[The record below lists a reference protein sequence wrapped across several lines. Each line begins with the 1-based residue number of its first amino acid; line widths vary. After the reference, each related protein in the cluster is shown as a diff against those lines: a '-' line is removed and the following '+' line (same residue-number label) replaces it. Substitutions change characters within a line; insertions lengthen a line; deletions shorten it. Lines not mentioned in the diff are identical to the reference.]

1 MISLVHNV
9 LGVVLPFL
17 FVLTLVVTVHEL
29 GHFLVARWLGVA
41 VDRFSI
47 GFGRA
52 IASWTDRSGVEWRL
66 GWIPIGGYVKFSGDA
81 DASSAVPDAD
91 TLADMRRRIQLKDGV
106 GAERRFY
113 HFKPV
118 WVRALV
124 VLAGPAANFILAVAL
139 FALLLGAIG
148 ETTIAAR
155 VGALDPTGPAA
166 RAGFKPGDL
175 ILAANGRPIA
185 DFMDLKQYVMLRSG
199 EAIDFRIQRGRGDID
214 LTATPE
220 RRAEPDQLTNTVSSL
235 GYLGVHPSTTA
246 ADIIRRRYSLPQ
258 AVSTGVERVW
268 SRIDVTLTY
277 LSRMA
282 TGKESGDQLGGPLR
296 IASMAGAVA
305 KAGAAGAPDLPSQL
319 LGGFDALL
327 YLAAVLSVGIGF
339 MNLLP
344 IPVLD
349 GGHLVFY
356 AYEAVVRRPM
366 AARVQAAGQRV
377 GLALL
382 LAFMLFATW
391 NDLQRLNVFKFL
403 GGLFS

>member
-1 MISLVHNV
+1 MISLIHNAF
-9 LGVVLPFL
+9 GVILPFL

-29 GHFLVARWLGVA
+29 GHFLMARWLGVA

-47 GFGRA
+47 GFGRS
-52 IASWTDRSGVEWRL
+52 IASWTDRGGVEWRL

-81 DASSAVPDAD
+81 DASSAIPDAAS
-91 TLADMRRRIQLKDGV
+91 LAEMRRNIQLKEGV
-106 GAERRFY
+106 GAERRFF

-118 WVRALV
+118 WARALV
-124 VLAGPAANFILAVAL
+124 VAAGPLANFLLAIGL

-148 ETTIAAR
+148 ETTLKPRI
-155 VGALDPTGPAA
+155 GAVVANGPAA
-166 RAGFKPGDL
+166 AAGFRPGDL
-175 ILAANGRPIA
+175 VESANGQPIS
-185 DFMDLKQYVMLRSG
+185 DFMALKEYVALRSG
-199 EAIDFRIQRGRGDID
+199 EPIVFRVRRAGAETAI
-214 LTATPE
+214 TATPVRHDE
-220 RRAEPDQLTNTVSSL
+220 TDPLTHTTAGL
-235 GYLGVHPSTTA
+235 GYLGVASSTGPG
-246 ADIIRRRYSLPQ
+246 DVIRRRYPPLQ
-258 AVSTGVERVW
+258 AIGTGVERTW
-268 SRIDVTLTY
+268 SRVDVTLTY
-277 LSRMA
+277 LSRLVR
-282 TGKESGDQLGGPLR
+282 GKESGDQLGGPIR

-305 KAGAAGAPDLPSQL
+305 KAGAAGAPDLAGQL
-319 LGGFDALL
+319 LGGLTALL

-356 AYEAVVRRPM
+356 AYEALARRPM

-382 LAFMLFATW
+382 LGFMLFATW
-391 NDLQRLNVFKFL
+391 NDLQRLNVFKFF

>member
-1 MISLVHNV
+1 MISLVHQT
-9 LGVVLPFL
+9 LGLMLPFL
-17 FVLTLVVTVHEL
+17 FVLMLVVTVHEL

-52 IASWTDRSGVEWRL
+52 IASWTDRGGVEWRL

-81 DASSAVPDAD
+81 DASSAVPDAAV
-91 TLADMRRRIQLKDGV
+91 LAEMKRRIREKEGV
-106 GAERRFY
+106 DAERRFF

-124 VLAGPAANFILAVAL
+124 VAAGPAANFILAIAL
-139 FALLLGAIG
+139 FALLLCAIG
-148 ETTIAAR
+148 ETTLKPRIGG
-155 VGALDPTGPAA
+155 VDPKGPAA
-166 RAGFKPGDL
+166 AAGFRPGD
-175 ILAANGRPIA
+175 IVEAANGAPVS
-185 DFMDLKQYVMLRSG
+185 DFLTLKEYVALRSG
-199 EAIDFRIQRGRGDID
+199 EPIRFRVRRGKGELM
-214 LTATPE
+214 LTATPV
-220 RRAEPDQLTNTVSSL
+220 RRAETDPLTHAASEL
-235 GYLGVHPSTTA
+235 GYLGVASSLQPG
-246 ADIIRRRYSLPQ
+246 DVVRRRYPPLQ
-258 AVSTGVERVW
+258 AIETGAQRTW
-268 SRIDVTLTY
+268 SRVDVTVTY
-277 LSRMA
+277 LSRLLR
-282 TGKESGDQLGGPLR
+282 GEESGDQLGGPIR

-305 KAGAAGAPDLPSQL
+305 KAGAAGAPDLPGRL
-319 LGGFDALL
+319 LGGLTALL

-356 AYEAVVRRPM
+356 AFEAVARRPM

-382 LAFMLFATW
+382 LGFMLFATW
-391 NDLQRLNVFKFL
+391 NDLQRLNVFKFF

>member
-1 MISLVHNV
+1 MISLFHNA
-9 LGVVLPFL
+9 LGLILPFL

-91 TLADMRRRIQLKDGV
+91 TLAAMRRRIQLKDGV

-118 WVRALV
+118 WARALV
-124 VLAGPAANFILAVAL
+124 VLAGPLANFILAVAL

-148 ETTIAAR
+148 ETTLAAR

-166 RAGFKPGDL
+166 KAGFKPGDL
-175 ILAANGRPIA
+175 IVAADGRPIA
-185 DFMDLKQYVMLRSG
+185 DFLDLKQFVMLRSG
-199 EAIDFRIQRGRGDID
+199 EAIDFRVQRGRSDLD

-220 RRAEPDQLTNTVSSL
+220 RRAESDQLTNTVSRL
-235 GYLGVHPSTTA
+235 GYLGVHPSTQP
-246 ADIIRRRYSLPQ
+246 ADIIRRRYSLPA

-305 KAGAAGAPDLPSQL
+305 KAGAAGAPDLPGRL
-319 LGGFDALL
+319 IGGLDALL